1 MPNKENKPSNPTR
14 RNWTPLA
21 VVLAVLGGLFWL
33 VPLWGL
39 ITFNALRPSIGR
51 ILHPGLAPA
60 DENRLLLHAAVLLA
74 GTALLCFLGRVFLSM
89 EGKGGKLFG
98 TAVGLLLADLVFVG
112 AGAYWMTSSL
122 EIAP

>member
-1 MPNKENKPSNPTR
+1 MPQRKNRPDPPR

-21 VVLAVLGGLFWL
+21 VVLTALGGLFWL

-39 ITFNALRPSIGR
+39 ITFNALRPSIGQ

-60 DENRLLLHAAVLLA
+60 DENRLLLHTVVLLA
-74 GTALLCFLGRVFLSM
+74 GTVSLCFLGRVFLSL

-98 TAVGLLLADLVFVG
+98 TAVGLLLADLVFVA

-122 EIAP
+122 ESAL